1 MNKSY
6 CCLTADKNSFIIIE
20 ASYNE
25 EFIAKLKA
33 LVPSEFRSY
42 DQKDKKWTVHPRFT
56 EKIKELAK
64 AHFDLVWLIE
74 GTIVAD
80 LHTGEVVLS

>member
-6 CCLTADKNSFIIIE
+6 CYLTADKNSFIIIE
-20 ASYNE
+20 ASYSG

-42 DQKDKKWTVHPRFT
+42 DQEDKKWTVHPRFT

-64 AHFDLVWLIE
+64 AHFDRVWLIE
-74 GTIVAD
+74 GTIVTD
-80 LHTGEVVLS
+80 LHTGEVR